1 MNKKIQDE
9 IVLLKE
15 LKKQIELLRE
25 IQELKN
31 ETVLLTNEVTLLKK
45 HRKRQDKKIKGLK
58 SREDRLERMLEYYQ
72 DKVKKR
78 KKQLE
83 RINNMCGVVN

>member
-31 ETVLLTNEVTLLKK
+31 ETVLLTNEVTLLKE
-45 HRKRQDKKIKGLK
+45 HIKRQDKKI
-58 SREDRLERMLEYYQ
+58 EDIKWEEDKQKRMLEYYQ
-72 DKVKKR
+72 DKIKKS